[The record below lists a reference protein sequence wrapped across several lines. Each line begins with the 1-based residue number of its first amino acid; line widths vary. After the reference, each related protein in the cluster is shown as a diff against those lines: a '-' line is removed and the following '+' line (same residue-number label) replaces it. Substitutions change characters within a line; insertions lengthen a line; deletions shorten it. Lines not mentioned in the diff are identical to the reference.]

1 MKRNRTPALA
11 VGALLFFCPALMA
24 GAATGLDL
32 ALDRFARGE
41 WSACRREALRAA
53 LTAPTQTLAR
63 VLADSAGL
71 RLQSTNAAALTRD
84 LELAVE
90 ETTAPADTRALAAYE
105 AGCARRK
112 ARNFQAA
119 FGDFRNSL
127 FLAADTELFARSGAA
142 LLALRREQPGVGS
155 ADSALTTLLDSLA
168 SALPPALLR
177 EDAAPQGAWMHRPV
191 DWVVAFY
198 RAQIGPAIGSRC
210 SLQPSCSAY
219 CLEAGREHGSLW
231 ALPLTADRL
240 VREPGVVSA
249 ARQPVT
255 VGGQVRYADALSDH
269 DSILRRGEE
278 TEVGSQKSEVGSQ
291 KSGVS
296 SQESE

>member
-1 MKRNRTPALA
+1 MKRNRTPALT
-11 VGALLFFCPALMA
+11 VGVLLFFCPALLA
-24 GAATGLDL
+24 GAATGLDM
-32 ALDRFARGE
+32 ALDLFARGE
-41 WSACRREALRAA
+41 WAACRREALRSA
-53 LTAPTQTLAR
+53 LTTPTQTLAR

-71 RLQSTNAAALTRD
+71 RLQSTNAEALTRN
-84 LELAVE
+84 LELAAE
-90 ETTAPADTRALAAYE
+90 EKSVPADTRALAAYE
-105 AGCARRK
+105 AGCTRRQARKFPAAFDDFRK
-112 ARNFQAA
+112 AF
-119 FGDFRNSL
+119 
-127 FLAADTELFARSGAA
+127 FLTADTELFARSGAA
-142 LLALRREQPGVGS
+142 LLALRREQPGAGT
-155 ADSALTTLLDSLA
+155 ADPALTTLLDSLA

-177 EDAAPQGAWMHRPV
+177 EDAASRGAWMHRPV

-210 SLQPSCSAY
+210 SMQPSCSAY
-219 CLEAGREHGSLW
+219 CLEAGRAHGSLW

-249 ARQPVT
+249 AHRPVT

-278 TEVGSQKSEVGSQ
+278 AEVGGRKPGAR
-291 KSGVS
+291 